1 MSAEQKEINLLVTL
15 DCNYLYQLNVMLT
28 SLLDSEPEGCFRV
41 FLLSRG
47 IEEEKLALTRRVL
60 AGRGELCPITIR
72 EDQLE
77 GAPTTDRYPLE
88 IYYREPD
95 RVLDLDPDL
104 VVNHSIRHLYDLPMG
119 TELFAAASHIGN
131 VLHLVNELRL
141 DMDEDSPY
149 INSGVML
156 MNLEQ
161 LRQEQ
166 D

>member
-60 AGRGELCPITIR
+60 AGRGELCPITVR

-77 GAPTTDRYPLE
+77 GAIRLVEKALSRVSTGEDPRKTAARITAMLARRGYDYDTA
-88 IYYREPD
+88 REAIS
-95 RVLDLDPDL
+95 RV
-104 VVNHSIRHLYDLPMG
+104 M
-119 TELFAAASHIGN
+119 
-131 VLHLVNELRL
+131 
-141 DMDEDSPY
+141 ED
-149 INSGVML
+149 IH
-156 MNLEQ
+156 E
-161 LRQEQ
+161 
-166 D
+166 

>member
-72 EDQLE
+72 EEQLE

-88 IYYREPD
+88 IYYRIFAAKYLPRELD
-95 RVLDLDPDL
+95 RVLYLDPDL

-119 TELFAAASHIGN
+119 KELFAAASHIGN

-149 INSGVML
+149 ITPEL
-156 MNLEQ
+156 M
-161 LRQEQ
+161 
-166 D
+166 